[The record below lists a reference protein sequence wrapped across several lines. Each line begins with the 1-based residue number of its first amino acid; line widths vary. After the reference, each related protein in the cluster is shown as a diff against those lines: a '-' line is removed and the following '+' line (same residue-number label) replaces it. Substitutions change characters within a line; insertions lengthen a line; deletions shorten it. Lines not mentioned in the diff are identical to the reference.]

1 MTQEQ
6 IEQKKQLLKQKLE
19 EANALRDELQ
29 AAGALA
35 LNEDELDKVAGGW
48 NPPEHPGKW
57 DEPEPPEIPY
67 PGPPHS
73 Y

>member
-6 IEQKKQLLKQKLE
+6 IEQKKQLLKQTLE
-19 EANALRDELQ
+19 EAKALRDELQ

-48 NPPEHPGKW
+48 YWGAAIPPTAPS
-57 DEPEPPEIPY
+57 PLL
-67 PGPPHS
+67 
-73 Y
+73 